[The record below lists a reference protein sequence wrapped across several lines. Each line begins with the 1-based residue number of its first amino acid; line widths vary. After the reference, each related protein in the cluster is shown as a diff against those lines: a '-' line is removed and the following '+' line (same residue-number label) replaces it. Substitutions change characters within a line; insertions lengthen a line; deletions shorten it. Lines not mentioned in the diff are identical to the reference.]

1 MKKFITLAICLMIFQ
16 ANFAQAPGTITTV
29 EDVYGGRIN
38 AITGGKLGSAV
49 SDSFRVI
56 VATESANSIFYA
68 TGIFPSLG
76 TVSIG
81 SFTALSSANA
91 AAGYGSSISKIAYH
105 KTSQTIYFIASGNI
119 YATTTSA
126 ATATK
131 LTTTNNYT
139 DIKVSGNNFFALT
152 TSGTNNSIY
161 AYSIDALGTLT
172 LSSSSSSVGMGYTN
186 IVIGKNDY
194 LYLFK
199 SGTDPFATKFDTTI
213 TTGVNLSSSSSDALA
228 SLSSAYSWDAMGV
241 YTDGT
246 VFVGGTNGGTNP
258 YKYVANITT
267 FGSSATTTTVVA
279 TGINGTSGSN
289 IEFRTGLLG
298 NYYVYFGTSY
308 SSAKGA
314 ATTWNTLGNAGL
326 VTHPNDGY
334 VQFFNENIAT
344 GGILLLTTDA
354 GLGMTKNSGSVIK
367 DINTG
372 ILATQ
377 VEDFD
382 MNSSKTFGWLAAK
395 DGIRYVN
402 NYNTAAKAWTASI
415 WPNGDGSPYYSAEMV
430 GNDTMKA
437 FVGNLRIY
445 KTVDKGSSWTR
456 MFTPENAPYSFPSV
470 GVRAEAI
477 AVSSYDTNFVMA
489 GYYNQNSGQ
498 YGGVFYSTNGGN
510 TWSQLL
516 IRASV
521 AGQDI
526 NVNDIEMTY
535 DSGKIVAYIGVEYY
549 NTSYKGMYKAQWN
562 GASWSVSEEPIYGG
576 TGVKYSVTD
585 IIIPSKDTI
594 VAVGAFY
601 NSVLGHTYPIYFNIS
616 RPVTNSWRST
626 VVDTNRNGTYTACAW
641 NRDTIFY
648 AYNNKIYYDI
658 ISFHSASTSRVGE
671 ALYANVDNGT
681 EINVLYYDELLVGS
695 STGFRNITG
704 ASEIYSEPGNPVI
717 SISADRTT
725 ICANQNVI
733 FTAIT
738 DNVGLGAVYTWKIN
752 GVATGGNAPTL
763 TTNALPNN
771 ASVSCTVMVDGVSAT
786 SNTVTITV
794 NTNPFVS
801 PITGTSSTCQI
812 NTTTSLS
819 NATSGGVWSSSNS
832 GVATVSATGI
842 VTSVGTGNTTIQYTV
857 TNTNGCSNAM
867 SIIFNVAPQ
876 PIPAIGGLNSVCVG
890 NNITLTNL
898 AAGTTAVWSSLAGRA
913 TVNNNGVVTGT
924 SAGTATIK
932 LVVTNAF
939 GCTNTSSV
947 NISVGAAPA
956 IPSVAYAPG
965 TVSPQTTSVGGVITL
980 CKNRN
985 FTLVGNPVGGS
996 WSSTN
1001 SAAITINSLGQ
1012 VATVG
1017 LGTAAVSYTITAAN
1031 GCTSSKTFNANVVNC
1046 ASKQAI
1052 ANNKSEVLDFII
1064 YPNPA
1069 KNFVHIQLKN
1079 TDAASKAIVYDLL
1092 GKQVKQQNLSIG
1104 NNTIDVTNCA
1114 KGIYLIAVEMNGER
1128 KVQKLV
1134 IE

>member
-1 MKKFITLAICLMIFQ
+1 MIFQ

-29 EDVYGGRIN
+29 QDVYGGRIN
-38 AITGGKLGSAV
+38 AITGGRLGTVV
-49 SDSFRVI
+49 SDSFRVV

-76 TVSIG
+76 AVSIG
-81 SFTALSSANA
+81 NFTALPSANA
-91 AAGYGSSISKIAYH
+91 AAGYGSAISKIAYH
-105 KTSQTIYFIASGNI
+105 ATSQTIYFIANGNI
-119 YATTTSA
+119 YATTTTA

-131 LTTTNNYT
+131 LTTSGGYI
-139 DIKVSGNNFFALT
+139 DIKLSGNNFFALT
-152 TSGTNNSIY
+152 ATGSNNTIY
-161 AYSIDALGTLT
+161 TYTIDAVGVLT
-172 LSSSSSSVGMGYTN
+172 LSSSASSIGIGYTN

-199 SGTDPFATKFDTTI
+199 SGTDPLATKFDTTI
-213 TTGVNLSSSSSDALA
+213 TTGVNLSSSSSDAL
-228 SLSSAYSWDAMGV
+228 STLSPSYTWDAMGV

-258 YKYVANITT
+258 YKYVANIST

-279 TGINGTSGSN
+279 TGVNGTSGSN
-289 IEFRTGLLG
+289 IEFRTGLVG
-298 NYYVYFGTSY
+298 NYYVYFGTAY

-314 ATTWNTLGNAGL
+314 VSTWNTLGNAGL

-334 VQFFNENIAT
+334 VNFFNENIAT

-354 GLGMTKNSGSVIK
+354 GLGMTKNSGSIIK

-415 WPNGDGSPYYSAEMV
+415 WPNGDGSPYYSAEMI

-437 FVGNLRIY
+437 YVGNLRIY
-445 KTVDKGSSWTR
+445 KTVDKGIGWTR
-456 MFTPENAPYSFPSV
+456 MFTPENAPYNFPSV

-498 YGGVFYSTNGGN
+498 YGGVFYSTNGGSS
-510 TWSQLL
+510 WSQLL

-521 AGQDI
+521 VGQDI

-594 VAVGAFY
+594 AAVGAFY

-616 RPVTNSWRST
+616 RPVMNSWRST

-641 NRDTIFY
+641 NNDTLFY
-648 AYNNKIYYDI
+648 AYSNKIYYDI
-658 ISFHSASTSRVGE
+658 ISFHSTSTSRVGE

-681 EINVLYYDELLVGS
+681 EVNVLYYDELLVGS
-695 STGFRNITG
+695 STGFASITG
-704 ASEIYSEPGNPVI
+704 ASEIYSEPGSPII
-717 SISADRTT
+717 SITTSTTT
-725 ICANQNVI
+725 ICANQNVT
-733 FTAIT
+733 FTAVT
-738 DNVGLGAVYTWKIN
+738 DNVGINPTYTWQIN
-752 GVATGGNAPTL
+752 GVAAGGNSATF

-786 SNTVTITV
+786 SNTITMTV
-794 NTNPFVS
+794 NPNPFVS
-801 PITGTSSTCQI
+801 PVTGTTSTCKI
-812 NTTTSLS
+812 NTITSLA
-819 NATSGGVWSSSNS
+819 NASVGGVWSSSNL
-832 GVATVSATGI
+832 GVATVSSTGV
-842 VTSVGTGNTTIQYTV
+842 VTSLGTGNSTIAYTV
-857 TNTNGCSNAM
+857 TDTNGCSNSM

-876 PIPAIGGLNSVCVG
+876 PIPSIGGLNSVCVG
-890 NNITLTNL
+890 SNITLTNL
-898 AAGTTAVWSSLAGRA
+898 AAATTAVWSSVAGRA
-913 TVNNNGVVTGT
+913 SVNNNGLVTGT

-932 LVVTNAF
+932 LDVTNSF
-939 GCTNTSSV
+939 GCTNTNTI
-947 NISVGAAPA
+947 NISVIAAPA
-956 IPSVAYAPG
+956 TPTVAYAPG
-965 TVSPQTTSVGGVITL
+965 TASPQTTSVGGVMGL
-980 CKNRN
+980 CKNKN
-985 FTLVGNPVGGS
+985 FTLVGSPVGGV
-996 WSSTN
+996 WSTTN
-1001 SAAITINSLGQ
+1001 NAIISINNLGQ
-1012 VATVG
+1012 VSTVG
-1017 LGTAAVSYTITAAN
+1017 LGNASVAYTVTAAN
-1031 GCTSSKTFNANVVNC
+1031 GCTSSKAFNANVVNC
-1046 ASKQAI
+1046 ASKQI
-1052 ANNKSEVLDFII
+1052 ANNTNKYSEFLIF
-1064 YPNPA
+1064 PNPA
-1069 KNFVHIQLKN
+1069 RSVVNIQIISSEV
-1079 TDAASKAIVYDLL
+1079 ASKAFIYDLL

-1104 NNTIDVTNCA
+1104 KNSIDITNLS
-1114 KGIYLIAVEMNGER
+1114 KGVYLVAVEMNEER
-1128 KVQKLV
+1128 KVQKLIV
-1134 IE
+1134 E